1 MPENFFTR
9 TAFSVKIFFGFFLEI
24 FYIKNTEQRS
34 DPFPQVALFERAW
47 NLLIQVRTDRAD
59 REGHPMDVDPETGE
73 VIETPSESP
82 EKRSQSPETP
92 SARVKAPSWY
102 EVHPQSDFVELDPDE
117 DLPF

>member
-1 MPENFFTR
+1 M
-9 TAFSVKIFFGFFLEI
+9 
-24 FYIKNTEQRS
+24 
-34 DPFPQVALFERAW
+34 
-47 NLLIQVRTDRAD
+47 LIQVRTDRAD

>member
-1 MPENFFTR
+1 
-9 TAFSVKIFFGFFLEI
+9 
-24 FYIKNTEQRS
+24 
-34 DPFPQVALFERAW
+34 
-47 NLLIQVRTDRAD
+47 
-59 REGHPMDVDPETGE
+59 MDVDPETGE